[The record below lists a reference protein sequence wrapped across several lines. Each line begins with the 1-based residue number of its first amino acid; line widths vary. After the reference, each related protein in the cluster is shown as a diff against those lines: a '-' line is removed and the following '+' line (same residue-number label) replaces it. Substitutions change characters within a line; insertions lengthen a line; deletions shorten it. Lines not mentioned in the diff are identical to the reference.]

1 MKIYKYG
8 IINEMVIRIINI
20 VININELLFLLLKV
34 QLVYKAP

>member
-8 IINEMVIRIINI
+8 IINEIVIRIINI

-34 QLVYKAP
+34 QLVYKTP